1 MFTVVVTS
9 SSYKKYPAVII
20 TCFQMLASLVCSY
33 YVKILLYIVIK
44 TGRNKHAVLLM
55 HMVMTLTVMSECI
68 RFAFRTMTHRH
79 AGSQAV
85 TVGGHV
91 QTDHLPGHR
100 DQEREVGK
108 ILNRNTEEKLW
119 LSGHPSLPSQ
129 IFLRHSKSYNHCLSA
144 MFLQM

>member
-1 MFTVVVTS
+1 
-9 SSYKKYPAVII
+9 
-20 TCFQMLASLVCSY
+20 
-33 YVKILLYIVIK
+33 
-44 TGRNKHAVLLM
+44 
-55 HMVMTLTVMSECI
+55 MSECI

-108 ILNRNTEEKLW
+108 ILNRNTEEKLAVR
-119 LSGHPSLPSQ
+119 PPLPAIAD
-129 IFLRHSKSYNHCLSA
+129 IFTT
-144 MFLQM
+144 LQKL